1 MTKEQYEDM
10 TLVELKEIAKSLEI
24 KNISKLK
31 KSELIDQIIATKA
44 HEIKKD
50 GVVLRE
56 KISPKNNAVNNT
68 NREEVW
74 LEEYLKY

>member
-44 HEIKKD
+44 HEIK
-50 GVVLRE
+50 RME
-56 KISPKNNAVNNT
+56 
-68 NREEVW
+68 
-74 LEEYLKY
+74 